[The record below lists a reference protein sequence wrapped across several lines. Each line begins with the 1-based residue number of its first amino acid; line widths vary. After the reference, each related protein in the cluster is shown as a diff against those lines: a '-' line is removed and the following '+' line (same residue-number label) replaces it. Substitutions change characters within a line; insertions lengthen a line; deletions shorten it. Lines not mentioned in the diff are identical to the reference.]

1 MIKGVNRQVIE
12 INQTESEYFE
22 KMLLFVKPEFAG
34 MSEKKLR
41 EKAGGIILDGK
52 APAVPKRKK
61 RTRLLRS
68 AAGLTAA
75 AGAGAAIMALAVHF

>member
-12 INQTESEYFE
+12 INQTGNEYFE

-41 EKAGGIILDGK
+41 EKADGIILDGK
-52 APAVPKRKK
+52 APKVPKGKK
-61 RTRLLRS
+61 RMGFFRK

-75 AGAGAAIMALAVHF
+75 AGAGAAIMAIAAHF